1 MRFDPEIE
9 LPAMQAAREAG
20 LEESYSYWRD
30 LYLREIQ
37 RSKEREREWDFK
49 QKVLYLII
57 FGIFVVWFFFYLIG
71 ESLLALPNSFHEG
84 TLWQVN
90 WMDRE

>member
-57 FGIFVVWFFFYLIG
+57 FGIFVVWFGKEVLR
-71 ESLLALPNSFHEG
+71 
-84 TLWQVN
+84 W
-90 WMDRE
+90 

>member
-9 LPAMQAAREAG
+9 LPAMQAEREAG

-57 FGIFVVWFFFYLIG
+57 FGIFVVWFGKEVLR
-71 ESLLALPNSFHEG
+71 
-84 TLWQVN
+84 W
-90 WMDRE
+90 

>member
-1 MRFDPEIE
+1 MCGQKLIGVAKPTQFSGFSRGE
-9 LPAMQAAREAG
+9 AAREAG

-57 FGIFVVWFFFYLIG
+57 FGIFVVWFGKEVLR
-71 ESLLALPNSFHEG
+71 
-84 TLWQVN
+84 W
-90 WMDRE
+90 